1 MMRGVLVKTMLIVAP
16 VLAAALFYVWAEV
29 TTVRMGYMMSQ
40 ASDAHRVLLE
50 ENRGLRIEVAALR
63 APERLERLAIE
74 RYKLEPPK
82 SEQVIRLEG
91 SDPIVKAER

>member
-1 MMRGVLVKTMLIVAP
+1 MMRGVLAKTMVIVGP
-16 VLAAALFYVWAEV
+16 LLAAALFYVWAEV

-40 ASDAHRVLLE
+40 ASDAHRTLLE

-74 RYKLEPPK
+74 RYKLEAPK